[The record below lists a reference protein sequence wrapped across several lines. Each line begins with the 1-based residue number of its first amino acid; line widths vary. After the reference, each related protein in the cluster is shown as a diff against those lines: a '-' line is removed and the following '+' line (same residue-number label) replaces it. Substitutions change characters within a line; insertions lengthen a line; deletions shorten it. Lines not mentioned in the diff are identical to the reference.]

1 MDAISYCKASFST
14 MRIALKLLLTA
25 AGWQLSMLPV
35 LALPQW
41 IDIGR
46 SKSGSTMKVNFNSL
60 KRDGSRVGFMG
71 SISNGNDGY
80 AAFTWVDCSTWKYVL
95 AESDGPWLPIAAD
108 TLMDEAAAFV
118 CKNSSQSRTRASGNQ
133 PKSASITPTAKG
145 LRGKCTFLSS
155 TGGKSL
161 TDDPCRIDQ
170 QGSTTTLY
178 WSDNVFTRIVSRGIQ
193 VEIYNPDGQ
202 PFIGR
207 TVARSSIGKIIEYE
221 KGTIGWCTSC

>member
-1 MDAISYCKASFST
+1 
-14 MRIALKLLLTA
+14 MRIALKLLCIA
-25 AGWQLSMLPV
+25 AGCQLSILPV

-46 SKSGSTMKVNFNSL
+46 SKSGSTLKVNFNSL

-71 SISNGNDGY
+71 SFSDGKDGF
-80 AAFTWVDCSTWKYVL
+80 AIFTWVDCSTWKFVF
-95 AESDGPWLPIAAD
+95 AESEDTWRPIAAD
-108 TLMDEAAAFV
+108 TLIDEAATFV
-118 CKNSSQSRTRASGNQ
+118 CKNSSQNRARASSRQ
-133 PKSASITPTAKG
+133 PKLANIIPAPTG

-178 WSDNVFTRIVSRGIQ
+178 WSDNVFTKIVSRGSQ
-193 VEIYNPDGQ
+193 VEIFNPDGQ

-207 TVARSSIGKIIEYE
+207 TVARSSTGRTIEYE
-221 KGTIGWCTSC
+221 KGTIGWCLTC